1 MRGLQLLTIRHA
13 LELGWALGQRPGFD
27 GRWAGGP
34 QIILPSLQ
42 GSRQPRA
49 VWERGTD
56 RWAPHQGVGK
66 GLLQL
71 EAGDGA
77 GGWSSGWLGPVDR
90 LKLQLGAWVLLP
102 AGGNLVLGQGSRGPS
117 ALGLGLL

>member
-1 MRGLQLLTIRHA
+1 MRGLQLLTIRHV

-27 GRWAGGP
+27 GRRAGGP
-34 QIILPSLQ
+34 QTILPSLQ

-49 VWERGTD
+49 AWEGGTD

-66 GLLQL
+66 GLLPL

-77 GGWSSGWLGPVDR
+77 GGWSSGWVGPVDTEAAA
-90 LKLQLGAWVLLP
+90 GACVLLP
-102 AGGNLVLGQGSRGPS
+102 AGGNLGLGQGSRRPN
-117 ALGLGLL
+117 APDLGLL